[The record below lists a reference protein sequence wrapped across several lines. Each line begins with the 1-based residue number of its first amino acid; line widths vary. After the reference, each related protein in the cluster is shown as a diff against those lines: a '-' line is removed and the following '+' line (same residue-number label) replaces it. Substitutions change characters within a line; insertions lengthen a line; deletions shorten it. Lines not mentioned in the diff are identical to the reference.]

1 MPRLARSPR
10 GGFVVDLKSWLQ
22 RTGATALLV
31 PVVLAAGCHR
41 PVETP
46 IEARRFCIGL
56 LLDYGDI
63 LDALQRHSGD
73 DTTEGERVRRL
84 ATYAYTDAFVR
95 LAPAE
100 QRQRAAEMEF
110 GVRKAIDGELSPDE
124 QRRLEAEF
132 ERIKQQSTE
141 TVCPRID

>member
-1 MPRLARSPR
+1 
-10 GGFVVDLKSWLQ
+10 VDVKSWLQ
-22 RTGATALLV
+22 RTGAIALL
-31 PVVLAAGCHR
+31 AAVALSGGCHR
-41 PVETP
+41 RVETP
-46 IEARRFCIGL
+46 MEARRFCIGL

-100 QRQRAAEMEF
+100 QRERASEMEF
-110 GVRKAIDGELSPDE
+110 GVRKAIHGELSTDE

-132 ERIKQQSTE
+132 EQIKQQSSG
-141 TVCPRID
+141 TVCPQID